1 MIKTTN
7 FFNDVIRFFSWFR
20 KKEFKTDGRIG
31 NFFKKIYKGM
41 KK

>member
-7 FFNDVIRFFSWFR
+7 FFNDLLRLINWTR
-20 KKEFKTDGRIG
+20 KKEFKTDGRISK
-31 NFFKKIYKGM
+31 FLRKIKKEM